1 MNVQLLLYGVLL
13 TFVVF
18 AALAVAFLR
27 DILSAIIAFAGF
39 SFGVAIVYI
48 LLRAPDVALTEAAV
62 GAGVTT
68 VLFLLAIVRTVRPGG
83 DRLFERVAWGP
94 AIIATGLVGVL
105 LTTVRSLPT
114 IGDPNSPVATSEIT
128 RYYLENAYPQ
138 TEVENVVTA
147 ILAAYRGF
155 DTLGEAAVVLAAGL
169 AVLVV
174 LRKEV
179 YV

>member
-1 MNVQLLLYGVLL
+1 MCI
-13 TFVVF
+13 
-18 AALAVAFLR
+18 R
-27 DILSAIIAFAGF
+27 D
-39 SFGVAIVYI
+39 
-48 LLRAPDVALTEAAV
+48 
-62 GAGVTT
+62 
-68 VLFLLAIVRTVRPGG
+68 
-83 DRLFERVAWGP
+83 
-94 AIIATGLVGVL
+94 
-105 LTTVRSLPT
+105 
-114 IGDPNSPVATSEIT
+114 

>member
-1 MNVQLLLYGVLL
+1 MQLLLYGVLL

-68 VLFLLAIVRTVRPGG
+68 
-83 DRLFERVAWGP
+83 
-94 AIIATGLVGVL
+94 
-105 LTTVRSLPT
+105 
-114 IGDPNSPVATSEIT
+114 
-128 RYYLENAYPQ
+128 
-138 TEVENVVTA
+138 
-147 ILAAYRGF
+147 
-155 DTLGEAAVVLAAGL
+155 
-169 AVLVV
+169 
-174 LRKEV
+174 
-179 YV
+179 